1 MIVKTDFLSAINYAK
16 DHDIM
21 VRPEYWSLWI
31 MYDKDSGCFMW
42 ANKNKN
48 PAHENGYIKNVNIND
63 KILRT
68 FRWEFMCDSID
79 ETMINTAEKVKEETL
94 GDILTNKEG

>member
-21 VRPEYWSLWI
+21 LRPEYSLFWI
-31 MYDKDSGCFMW
+31 MYDKPTGNFIFVD
-42 ANKNKN
+42 NDREPVRDNDN
-48 PAHENGYIKNVNIND
+48 DIINVNIND

-68 FRWEFMCDSID
+68 FRWEFMCDDIAGA
-79 ETMINTAEKVKEETL
+79 MINPF
-94 GDILTNKEG
+94 